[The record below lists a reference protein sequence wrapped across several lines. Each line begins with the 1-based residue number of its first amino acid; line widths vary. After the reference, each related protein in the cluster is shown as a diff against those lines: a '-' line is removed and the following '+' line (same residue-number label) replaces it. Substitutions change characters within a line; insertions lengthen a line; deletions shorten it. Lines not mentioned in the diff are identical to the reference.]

1 MKAERKDLMKA
12 EIRKYWFLVLYLLL
26 ALAVLCIH
34 PLTGDEIVS
43 FPWKTA
49 AYIFMLLLLE
59 EGLKREKIALPLF
72 RVLNSVRST
81 PFMFFL
87 LLLSTFVL
95 SLFFFSFMV
104 VAVMV
109 PFAIKLL
116 EASEKKKYTAVTTAL
131 ITLLSVI
138 TTLFTP
144 FSEADLYLFLESGVS
159 YTVYMKE
166 LLPPFFA
173 SLTVFAAETFIVLG
187 KTKGDEIYLHIENE
201 DYWER
206 ERRGIRILYTAFFLV
221 VLFGRRFNTIDLLLV
236 VALAFLFLDRK
247 IYKEINWG
255 AMATLLLLMLS
266 GYTLGKTSLV
276 ENKVLT
282 GLIPV
287 VFTRLGGLTS
297 GIRTPAT
304 LPAAVISFSLPLLYA
319 VREPGTEK
327 KETVKNYALLALPH
341 AILFI
346 LFSLFF

>member
-1 MKAERKDLMKA
+1 MKT
-12 EIRKYWFLVLYLLL
+12 EIRKYWFPAIYLLL

-72 RVLNSVRST
+72 RLLNSVRST

-87 LLLSTFVL
+87 LFLSTFIL
-95 SLFFFSFMV
+95 SLFFFPFIV
-104 VAVMV
+104 TAVMV
-109 PFAIKLL
+109 PFTVRLL
-116 EASEKKKYTAVTTAL
+116 EESEKKKYTSVSLAL

-144 FSEADLYLFLESGVS
+144 FSEANLYLFLESGVS
-159 YTVYMKE
+159 YSSFMKE

-173 SLTVFAAETFIVLG
+173 SLAVFTIEAFVVLR

-201 DYWER
+201 DYWDK
-206 ERRGIRILYTAFFLV
+206 ERRGMRILYSAFFLV

-247 IYKEINWG
+247 IYREIDWG
-255 AMATLLLLMLS
+255 VLAALLLFMVS
-266 GYTLGKTSLV
+266 GYTLGKTSLAG
-276 ENKVLT
+276 NKVFTALT
-282 GLIPV
+282 SI
-287 VFTRLGGLTS
+287 VFTRLGGLAGGSST
-297 GIRTPAT
+297 TAA
-304 LPAAVISFSLPLLYA
+304 LPSVVISFPLPLLYA
-319 VREPGTEK
+319 IRETKDEK
-327 KETVKNYALLALPH
+327 KEIAKKYVLLALPH
-341 AILFI
+341 AVIFI
-346 LFSLFF
+346 FFFIFS